1 MKKYASIFVSALC
14 MACVLLAVPTS
25 VQVPQE
31 IKPFIKADTTVLDV
45 KSADLNGDGTQD
57 YVLAVE
63 HNLTNSE
70 SQEPIRTVVILERE
84 KSGVLKIAAK
94 SDHAILCKGCGGV
107 FGDPFESLE
116 AKKMQFSIHHFGGSV
131 IYTISPP
138 QRIAVIPFVILQKI
152 EPGNWCKWTMGA
164 GLRTQTYKLFYRREI
179 SERSI
184 SVNSTQRIGKMLVR
198 SSALT
203 NRRSRFCPAPSAL
216 TTGKTAE
223 LIRYATRRG

>member
-116 AKKMQFSIHHFGGSV
+116 AKKMQFSIHHFGGSR
-131 IYTISPP
+131 IKWNCSYTFRYSSKDRAWELVQVDDGRWTESADVQTFLPP
-138 QRIAVIPFVILQKI
+138 RDFGKI
-152 EPGNWCKWTMGA
+152 DFREFDSENWKDVGP
-164 GLRTQTYKLFYRREI
+164 K
-179 SERSI
+179 
-184 SVNSTQRIGKMLVR
+184 
-198 SSALT
+198 
-203 NRRSRFCPAPSAL
+203 
-216 TTGKTAE
+216 
-223 LIRYATRRG
+223 